1 MDQNPPIATFR
12 DGRLK
17 ATVWENTNESGEAYH
32 SVTLS
37 KTYEDAK
44 GKLKD
49 TNSFSHGELLSVREL
64 AREARSFVL
73 DIHRDLAI
81 ERKAERE
88 QSQDDRRNE
97 RPGREDRPARFQ
109 KQSQPSLER

>member
-17 ATVWENTNESGEAYH
+17 ATVWENTNESGELYH
-32 SVTLS
+32 TVTLS

-44 GKLKD
+44 GNLKD
-49 TNSFSHGELLSVREL
+49 TNSFSPGELLRVREL
-64 AREARSFVL
+64 AREAGSFIL
-73 DIHRDLAI
+73 EIRRDLAI
-81 ERKAERE
+81 ERQAERQ
-88 QSQDDRRNE
+88 QSQDNRRNE